1 MGIVRLVRI
10 VYFQFGEGGC
20 KMKYGDDLRF
30 SMSLKL
36 WRNEK
41 AFGPGIARLL
51 ELVEEYE
58 SLNKAASIM
67 GMAYSKVWKIL
78 NDSEKALGFPLIE
91 RRIGGVG
98 GGGANLTEEGKELLY
113 AYRSFS
119 EEANKAV
126 GELFKK
132 YFL

>member
-1 MGIVRLVRI
+1 MGVVRRVGI
-10 VYFQFGEGGC
+10 MYCQFGERGY
-20 KMKYGDDLRF
+20 KMKFDDDLRF

-78 NDSEKALGFPLIE
+78 NNSEKALGFPLIE

-113 AYRSFS
+113 AYRAFS

-126 GELFKK
+126 GELFKH

>member
-1 MGIVRLVRI
+1 
-10 VYFQFGEGGC
+10 
-20 KMKYGDDLRF
+20 MKFGDDLKF

-36 WRNEK
+36 WKNEK

-78 NDSEKALGFPLIE
+78 KNSEKALGFSLIE

-98 GGGANLTEEGKELLY
+98 GGGANLTDEGKDLLN
-113 AYRSFS
+113 AYRAFS
-119 EEANKAV
+119 EDANRAVEA
-126 GELFKK
+126 LFEQ
-132 YFL
+132 YFGN

>member
-1 MGIVRLVRI
+1 
-10 VYFQFGEGGC
+10 
-20 KMKYGDDLRF
+20 MKYGDDLRF

-78 NDSEKALGFPLIE
+78 NNSEKALGFPLIE

-98 GGGANLTEEGKELLY
+98 GGSRVEIWSKDKWEAMNSDADMDEITGAMEGLGLTI
-113 AYRSFS
+113 
-119 EEANKAV
+119 
-126 GELFKK
+126 
-132 YFL
+132 